1 MLGNLPLVTGAC
13 ASDVYLIGG
22 AGMGVG
28 GGAELFSECHTLSL
42 VELFSAIGTTKL
54 FLVLLGCAVL
64 TTYGTELALGRAELL
79 LVASSC
85 LLVLRN
91 S

>member
-1 MLGNLPLVTGAC
+1 M
-13 ASDVYLIGG
+13 GG
-22 AGMGVG
+22 G